1 MLGPKFWKLVR
12 KDGLARALQRGKP
25 YKLTHEKAGF
35 NDEVVPCVGT
45 DEFGNRYYE
54 DFGNHGKN

>member
-1 MLGPKFWKLVR
+1 MRSWGMSIGMLGPKFWKLVR

-35 NDEVVPCVGT
+35 NDEVVPCVG
-45 DEFGNRYYE
+45 
-54 DFGNHGKN
+54 